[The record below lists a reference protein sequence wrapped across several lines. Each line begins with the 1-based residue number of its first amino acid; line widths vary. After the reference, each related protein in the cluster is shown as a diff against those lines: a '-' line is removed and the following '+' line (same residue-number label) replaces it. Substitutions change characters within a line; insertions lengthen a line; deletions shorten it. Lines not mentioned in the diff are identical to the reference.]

1 MLLSTPLLAADPWFF
16 EISGAS
22 FLCNILDA
30 LPKSIRSVGTETAM
44 VLAIPASIHMQTMI

>member
-1 MLLSTPLLAADPWFF
+1 MLLLTPLLAADPWFF

-30 LPKSIRSVGTETAM
+30 LPKSIRSVGTQTAT
-44 VLAIPASIHMQTMI
+44 A